1 MDVVVAVG
9 NIQGKSR
16 FTVAEGES
24 INFKRA
30 EDGIMV
36 LLRHSNTG
44 LVFSGGQ
51 RYLMGRTCLFS
62 LGRPPF

>member
-1 MDVVVAVG
+1 MYVVVAVG

-24 INFKRA
+24 INFKRT

-51 RYLMGRTCLFS
+51 PYLMGRTCLFS